1 MKFKL
6 LLILLS
12 TIVVSNSG
20 FAQKFGYI
28 DSDYVL
34 SQLTEYKG
42 AQRQLDE
49 LSQKWEAELTSQ
61 RTEIDNMYKNYKI
74 EEITL
79 TPGQRKERE
88 DAIVAK
94 ENTMREFEQT
104 KFGVNGE
111 LFKKRQE
118 LIKPIQDK
126 ISLAI
131 SAVAKKNGLDF
142 IFDKSA
148 NMNILFSNPKYD
160 RSGDVLDE
168 LGVTVNEK

>member
-1 MKFKL
+1 MKYKL
-6 LLILLS
+6 LLILLCT
-12 TIVVSNSG
+12 TIVSNNG

-49 LSQKWEAELTSQ
+49 LSQKWETELANQ
-61 RTEIDNMYKNYKI
+61 RSEIDKMYKDYKI

-94 ENTMREFEQT
+94 ENTMRDFEQS

-126 ISLAI
+126 ISVSI
-131 SAVAKKNGLDF
+131 TAVAKKNGLDF